1 MTKYRRDS
9 TAGGSWFFT
18 VNLADRQSMRLV
30 DEIQT
35 LRTAFGSVR
44 ARHPFDVNAI
54 VVLPDHIHAIWTLPE
69 GDADYAVRWRLIK
82 TIFSRAQPPIER
94 RSESRTSKHE
104 RGIWQR
110 RFWEHLIRDE
120 SGYRASC
127 RILLYQSGEAW
138 AGATRASLAAPYLAE
153 TGGLADL
160 SGFMPLQGRGG
171 TMAKCTRT
179 GCRPVPTKVWRGSEI
194 GCCTSRPG

>member
-110 RFWEHLIRDE
+110 RYWEHRIRDE
-120 SGYRASC
+120 RDMSAHVDYIHINPLKHGCVSRVRDWPWSSFHRHVREGLLPGDWSDTPDLASD
-127 RILLYQSGEAW
+127 S
-138 AGATRASLAAPYLAE
+138 S
-153 TGGLADL
+153 
-160 SGFMPLQGRGG
+160 SGFGER
-171 TMAKCTRT
+171 
-179 GCRPVPTKVWRGSEI
+179 E
-194 GCCTSRPG
+194 

>member
-1 MTKYRRDS
+1 MIKSR
-9 TAGGSWFFT
+9 F
-18 VNLADRQSMRLV
+18 
-30 DEIQT
+30 
-35 LRTAFGSVR
+35 
-44 ARHPFDVNAI
+44 ARS
-54 VVLPDHIHAIWTLPE
+54 LPKIERPS
-69 GDADYAVRWRLIK
+69 AVR
-82 TIFSRAQPPIER
+82 
-94 RSESRTSKHE
+94 RTRGE

-138 AGATRASLAAPYLAE
+138 AGATRARLAAPYLAE